1 MAQAWPLSGLP
12 LYLRSSLYDVD
23 VEALR
28 GPHLRPY
35 LEHRLRQVD
44 TWLGYLARF
53 DESQP
58 QSGVDSAVWDY
69 ENVAIERASAVLDI
83 AYLQAVR
90 RAIAEAL
97 ETL

>member
-1 MAQAWPLSGLP
+1 MARAWHLSGLP

-28 GPHLRPY
+28 QPYLRPY

-44 TWLGYLARF
+44 TWLGYLVRSNERRLH
-53 DESQP
+53 D
-58 QSGVDSAVWDY
+58 GLDSTVWDY
-69 ENVAIERASAVLDI
+69 ENTAIERASALLDV

-90 RAIAEAL
+90 QALAEAL
-97 ETL
+97 DTL